1 MYLKEVSLNNFRSF
15 KSSIVSLQSD
25 LTILVGENNSGKSNA
40 IDALRLLTPPLS
52 GRRDIYCQL
61 TDIRFAAGTGF
72 DLSARY
78 VDLNAAQQGRLLSAC
93 PDRAMTDAIFGLAYD
108 ETKGGFPPRPAL
120 WAGKAGRAP
129 EPGSHDMIRH
139 VYLPALRDAKYALA
153 SGNPTRIYALLRHF
167 LKDTDPADLIKALSR
182 DTNHKT
188 LETIGGFVDI
198 GLEALTAG
206 VGQQTTSLGFSKD
219 EKLIDIARDLKF
231 SLADQGIE
239 PEDLSYSGHGYANL
253 LYMATIAVE
262 LENVS
267 NADLTLFL
275 VEEPEAHLHPQLQAA
290 VLSFLRDRAVKSRQT
305 PKKDGSPA
313 GEIQV
318 VVATHSPNLT
328 ASVPIK
334 NINYLR
340 AVAFETKTAV
350 ADVDAEG
357 ESAVASEEEA
367 TAVAT
372 EAPGAERGAESAP
385 LTPRRET
392 RSISLAD
399 LLTDD
404 KERRKIDRYIDVT
417 KASFMFGG
425 RIFLVEGIAEALLL
439 PVFAE
444 KIVLKDD
451 EAALRRFRSTTFV
464 PIDGVDFKPYVKLLI
479 TPQNDIRIAD
489 KVVIVTDGDGPKT
502 LENGLTAGHNRKRI
516 YDEIAGGTNAATICE
531 TYVNDYSLETELLT
545 AGNNVVLKEAYIVC
559 HPQSGEKW
567 DNAVAHTG
575 DELAASMHTLFR
587 EARKGDFSQ
596 VLAELIEDG
605 REFVVPKYLSDA
617 IKSISE

>member
-1 MYLKEVSLNNFRSF
+1 MHLKELSLNNFRSF
-15 KSSIVSLQSD
+15 KSGIVSLQPD

-61 TDIRFAAGTGF
+61 TDIRFYTGTGF

-78 VDLNAAQQGRLLSAC
+78 SDLNEVQQGRLISAC
-93 PDRAMTDAIFGLAYD
+93 TDKSMTDAVFGLSYD
-108 ETKGGFPPRPAL
+108 ETKGGFPPRPML
-120 WAGKAGRAP
+120 WAGTVGRTP
-129 EPGSHDMIRH
+129 EAGSHDIIRH

-167 LKDTDPADLIKALSR
+167 LKDADPTDLIKALSR
-182 DTNHKT
+182 DTDHDILKS
-188 LETIGGFVDI
+188 IGGSVDV

-206 VGQQTTSLGFSKD
+206 VRQQASSLGFSKD
-219 EKLIDIARDLKF
+219 ENLIDIARDLKF
-231 SLADQGIE
+231 SLADHGIE

-275 VEEPEAHLHPQLQAA
+275 VEEPEAHLHPQLQTA
-290 VLSFLRDRAVKSRQT
+290 VLAFLKERAVKSRE
-305 PKKDGSPA
+305 KSKDDGSPA

-328 ASVPIK
+328 ASVPSK
-334 NINYLR
+334 NIVFLR
-340 AVAFETKTAV
+340 SIALVTETA
-350 ADVDAEG
+350 
-357 ESAVASEEEA
+357 ASD
-367 TAVAT
+367 TDT
-372 EAPGAERGAESAP
+372 KDSAP
-385 LTPRRET
+385 SMAEEIPPIPRRET

-417 KASFMFGG
+417 KAAFLFGG
-425 RIFLVEGIAEALLL
+425 RMLLLEGVAEALLL

-444 KIVLKDD
+444 KVVLKGD
-451 EAALRRFRSTTFV
+451 EAALRRFRSTTLV
-464 PIDGVDFKPYVKLLI
+464 PIDGVDFQPYVKLLI

-502 LENGLTAGHNRKRI
+502 LQSGLTAGENRKRI
-516 YDEIAGGTNAATICE
+516 YDEIADGAGAATIC
-531 TYVNDYSLETELLT
+531 TTCINDYSLEAELLI
-545 AGNNVVLKEAYIVC
+545 AGNNDVLKKAYITV
-559 HPQSGEKW
+559 HPQSEGKW
-567 DNAVAHTG
+567 DEAVSYSG
-575 DELAASMHTLFR
+575 VDLAASIHDLFT
-587 EARKGDFSQ
+587 ETRKGDFAQ

-605 REFVVPKYLSDA
+605 EGFVVPEYLSEA
-617 IKSISE
+617 IKLISA

>member
-1 MYLKEVSLNNFRSF
+1 MYLKELSLKNFRSF
-15 KSSIVSLQSD
+15 KSNTISLQPD

-61 TDIRFAAGTGF
+61 TDIRFHTGTNF

-78 VDLNAAQQGRLLSAC
+78 IDLNDAQQGRFVKAST
-93 PDRAMTDAIFGLAYD
+93 DKTVTDAIFGLSYD
-108 ETKGGFPPRPAL
+108 ETKGGFPPRPSF
-120 WAGKAGRAP
+120 WAGSAGRTP

-153 SGNPTRIYALLRHF
+153 SGNPTRIYALLKHF
-167 LKDTDPADLIKALSR
+167 LKGADPDDLVKALSR
-182 DTNHKT
+182 DTNHNI
-188 LETIGGFVDI
+188 LESIGGSVDI

-206 VGQQTTSLGFSKD
+206 VRQQIASLGFSKN

-239 PEDLSYSGHGYANL
+239 PEDLTYSGHGYANL

-262 LENVS
+262 LDNVS

-290 VLSFLRDRAVKSRQT
+290 VLAFLKGQAIKSRKSKNT
-305 PKKDGSPA
+305 DGSPA

-328 ASVPIK
+328 ASVPCKSIVF
-334 NINYLR
+334 LR
-340 AVAFETKTAV
+340 SITPDPDTPNFDNGNDT
-350 ADVDAEG
+350 
-357 ESAVASEEEA
+357 SELA
-367 TAVAT
+367 KPT
-372 EAPGAERGAESAP
+372 EKDQPI
-385 LTPRRET
+385 LRRET
-392 RSISLAD
+392 RSLSLAG
-399 LLTDD
+399 LLTKD
-404 KERRKIDRYIDVT
+404 KERRKIDRYLDVT

-425 RIFLVEGIAEALLL
+425 RMLLVEGIAEALLL

-451 EAALRRFRSTTFV
+451 EAAIRRFRSATFI
-464 PIDGVDFKPYVKLLI
+464 PIDGVDFLPYIKLLI

-489 KVVIVTDGDGPKT
+489 KVVIITDGDGPKK
-502 LENGLTAGHNRKRI
+502 LENNLTAGENRKRI
-516 YDEIAGGTNAATICE
+516 YDEFSEKAEATTTCL
-531 TYVNDYSLETELLT
+531 TYINKYSLEAELLI
-545 AGNNVVLKEAYIVC
+545 AGNHGTLKAAYIAI
-559 HPQSGEKW
+559 HPQSEEKW
-567 DNAVAHTG
+567 DLAVKNSG
-575 DELAASMHTLFR
+575 DKLAESIHSLFM
-587 EARKGDFSQ
+587 ETRKGDFSQ

-605 REFVVPKYLSDA
+605 LKFEVPKYLSDA

>member
-1 MYLKEVSLNNFRSF
+1 MYLKEASLNNFRSF
-15 KSSIVSLQSD
+15 KSSIVSFQPD
-25 LTILVGENNSGKSNA
+25 LTILVGENNSGKSNI

-61 TDIRFAAGTGF
+61 TDIRFDTGTGF

-78 VDLNAAQQGRLLSAC
+78 VDLNAAQQGRLVSAC
-93 PDRAMTDAIFGLAYD
+93 PDRAMTDATFGLSYD
-108 ETKGGFPPRPAL
+108 EIKGGFPPRPAL
-120 WAGKAGRAP
+120 WAGKEGRAP
-129 EPGSHDMIRH
+129 ERGSHDMIRH

-167 LKDTDPADLIKALSR
+167 LKDADPADLIKALSR
-182 DTNHKT
+182 DTNHKI
-188 LETIGGFVDI
+188 LKTIGGSVDV

-206 VGQQTTSLGFSKD
+206 VRHQAASLGFSKD

-290 VLSFLRDRAVKSRQT
+290 VLSFLRERAVKSREA
-305 PKKDGSPA
+305 PKEDGAPA

-328 ASVPIK
+328 ASVPSK
-334 NINYLR
+334 NMIFLR
-340 AVAFETKTAV
+340 AVAFETKTVV
-350 ADVDAEG
+350 ADVAI
-357 ESAVASEEEA
+357 AKKEEA

-372 EAPGAERGAESAP
+372 EAPEAEIEAESAA
-385 LTPRRET
+385 LAARRET

-399 LLTDD
+399 LLTDE

-425 RIFLVEGIAEALLL
+425 RIFLVEGIAEAILL
-439 PVFAE
+439 PVLAE

-464 PIDGVDFKPYVKLLI
+464 PIDGVDFQPYVKLLI

-489 KVVIVTDGDGPKT
+489 RVVIVTDGDGPKT
-502 LENGLTAGHNRKRI
+502 LENGLTAGNNRKRI
-516 YDEIAGGTNAATICE
+516 YDEIAEGTNAATICE

-545 AGNNVVLKEAYIVC
+545 AGNKVVLKEAYIVC

-575 DELAASMHTLFR
+575 DELAASMRTLFK
-587 EARKGDFSQ
+587 EARKGDFAQ
-596 VLAELIEDG
+596 VLAELIENG
-605 REFVVPKYLSDA
+605 REFVVPQYLSDA

>member
-1 MYLKEVSLNNFRSF
+1 MYLKELSLNNFRSF
-15 KSSIVSLQSD
+15 KSSTVSLQPD
-25 LTILVGENNSGKSNA
+25 LTILVGENNSGKSNT

-61 TDIRFAAGTGF
+61 TDIRFDTGSGY

-78 VDLNAAQQGRLLSAC
+78 VDLNDTQQGRLVKAC
-93 PDRAMTDAIFGLAYD
+93 TDKSMTDAVFGLSYD
-108 ETKGGFPPRPAL
+108 ETKGGFPPRPML
-120 WAGKAGRAP
+120 WAGTVGRSP

-153 SGNPTRIYALLRHF
+153 SGNPTRIYALLRYF
-167 LKDTDPADLIKALSR
+167 LKDADPTDLIKALSR
-182 DTNHKT
+182 DTDHDILK
-188 LETIGGFVDI
+188 TIGGSVDV

-206 VGQQTTSLGFSKD
+206 VQQQTSSLGFSKD

-231 SLADQGIE
+231 SLADHGIE

-262 LENVS
+262 LESVS

-290 VLSFLRDRAVKSRQT
+290 VLAFLKDRAVKSREK
-305 PKKDGSPA
+305 PKDDGSPA

-328 ASVPIK
+328 ASVPSK
-334 NINYLR
+334 NIVFLR
-340 AVAFETKTAV
+340 SVAFVTETA
-350 ADVDAEG
+350 ASDAN
-357 ESAVASEEEA
+357 
-367 TAVAT
+367 T
-372 EAPGAERGAESAP
+372 EDSAP
-385 LTPRRET
+385 DTAEEVLPIPRRET

-399 LLTDD
+399 LLADD

-417 KASFMFGG
+417 KAAFLFGG
-425 RIFLVEGIAEALLL
+425 RMLLLEGVAEALLL

-451 EAALRRFRSTTFV
+451 VAALRRFRSTTFV
-464 PIDGVDFKPYVKLLI
+464 PIDGVDFQPYVKLLI

-502 LENGLTAGHNRKRI
+502 LQSGLTAGANRKRI
-516 YDEIAGGTNAATICE
+516 YDEIAESVDAETICT
-531 TYVNDYSLETELLT
+531 TYINDYSLEAELLI
-545 AGNNVVLKEAYIVC
+545 AGNHDLLKKAYIAV
-559 HPQSGEKW
+559 HPQSEEKW
-567 DNAVAHTG
+567 DEAVSHTE
-575 DELAASMHTLFR
+575 DDLAASMHDLYKET
-587 EARKGDFSQ
+587 RKGDFAQ

-605 REFVVPKYLSDA
+605 EEFVVPGYLSEA
-617 IKSISE
+617 IKSISA